1 MTTLYCGDCI
11 SIMQQLNDNSVDL
24 VLCDLPYGTTGLNWD
39 IPIPFDKL
47 WNSYNKILKEN
58 ATVLLFGSE
67 PFSSM
72 LRLSNLEMY
81 KYDWVWE
88 KNNCGNFQL
97 VNKQP
102 MKIHETISVFYNNPK
117 NLKFSKIIVSNMERL
132 GLSYKDVSSL
142 FVSKNGNPTGW
153 LHNKISGKQSP
164 TREQWD
170 ALCKLFGIEN
180 DYDNLYDNLCVTYNM
195 DLKDINV
202 TISNKGKGGRL
213 SHLSCKNE
221 EYVQTKSGYPKS
233 IIKFNRETGLHP
245 TQKPVSLLEF
255 LIKTHSNEG
264 DMVLDNCM
272 GSGSTG
278 VACVNTGRN
287 FIGIEKEET
296 YFNIAQ
302 QRINEAIN
310 INKQKLF

>member
-180 DYDNLYDNLCVTYNM
+180 DYDNLYDNRVPKRHRGFAGASLLQHHGQRGERHIQLHH
-195 DLKDINV
+195 DLRQV
-202 TISNKGKGGRL
+202 RL
-213 SHLSCKNE
+213 SGNGRGRRVAGHGHRTVHRNGNSD
-221 EYVQTKSGYPKS
+221 
-233 IIKFNRETGLHP
+233 
-245 TQKPVSLLEF
+245 LLR
-255 LIKTHSNEG
+255 
-264 DMVLDNCM
+264 V
-272 GSGSTG
+272 
-278 VACVNTGRN
+278 GRQ
-287 FIGIEKEET
+287 
-296 YFNIAQ
+296 ALRRHQ
-302 QRINEAIN
+302 
-310 INKQKLF
+310 L